1 MALIKNIQSDRLLKE
16 AIVLDMGD
24 LGRQAD
30 RLLSSARA
38 EAQRIT
44 EHARSEADRLIQSAD
59 KRGYAEGLE
68 RGLAAARETGEREG
82 RVLAVERVAKE
93 LEQLMQAWIAALE
106 QWQVDRSAM
115 LADAREDVIRFAFA
129 LAQKVVHRLV
139 QTDSTIVRDQ
149 LAATL
154 ALLSKPT
161 AIEISVNPADRQFA
175 QEVLPGLLASIARCE
190 HASIHDDPTMTR
202 GGCVIATAGGRIDA
216 TIQTQLERI
225 AEALVPEQL
234 DSASTAPASDSQ
246 KTTES

>member
-93 LEQLMQAWIAALE
+93 LE